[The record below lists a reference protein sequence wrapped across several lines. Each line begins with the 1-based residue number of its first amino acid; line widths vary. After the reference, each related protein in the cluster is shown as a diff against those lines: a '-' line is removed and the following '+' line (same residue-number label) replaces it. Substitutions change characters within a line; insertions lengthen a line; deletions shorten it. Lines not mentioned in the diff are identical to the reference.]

1 MSTKHLTI
9 IALVH
14 TVLIFPNLPNLVRAI
29 PGITEI
35 TSKPLEG
42 RDGRDGAG
50 DESESLSETTKL
62 QSNLSSNIQAEKPI
76 SLSPSNMSSNDRTA
90 SQNIS
95 YSLISTLLPVSAALK
110 SPSNF
115 TTSTFQSQQPFLN
128 VSPTPSAS
136 LSPRIVNETFQI
148 FLNPPSINGLQV
160 NTNHTIIFNCTT
172 TSGWSATTTHQ
183 YDDNNNANTNTTNN
197 GSSLPPHHAA
207 SVQNVAT
214 DGNGSTTPITRR
226 WYEAVI
232 QTSNGK
238 VAKLYKWDKNKKRS
252 NYYDNSDYL
261 YDRIRMHVRL
271 NEEYNFTVEAMHI
284 GYVTMSVTLL
294 DLDSEQAAK
303 EGVYKALSHAKL
315 AMATVRAE
323 KTADFVFDCSAAA
336 VAILISFGI
345 GCVTDTES
353 LKRQLKYPM
362 SILIGVCCQFLLMP
376 VLAFGIAMM
385 LPLERNIRFGLLCVA
400 CVPGG
405 GLGHVAVV
413 VSQADLPLSLAMNLL
428 SIIVMLGTA
437 PMWISVLG
445 QYFQQKSISKVIYN
459 FEIWLA
465 STFFAYTAG
474 LVINRFKPGMADALL
489 TWIIKPFL
497 LLATILYITL
507 GVYINMYVF
516 DDIEIYAV
524 LAALLLPITAFAI
537 TFGLSKAFRQKPK
550 FCQSAALETS
560 SFNCLIVLAAIRFT
574 LPKPD
579 ADLASEIPM
588 WIMFTIPGMYVLLS
602 VIRVIKNFISN
613 FLESR
618 KQQQFRHFSIASG
631 IVNQANMAALSA
643 PLFVT
648 EVTDD
653 EQGSVSEKITVL

>member
-14 TVLIFPNLPNLVRAI
+14 TVFIFPNFPNLVNSN
-29 PGITEI
+29 PGITAI
-35 TSKPLEG
+35 TPKPLGVGESDKTNG
-42 RDGRDGAG
+42 
-50 DESESLSETTKL
+50 SESLPETTKL
-62 QSNLSSNIQAEKPI
+62 QSNLSSVQAAKPI
-76 SLSPSNMSSNDRTA
+76 SVSSSNESSSNTMT
-90 SQNIS
+90 SQIP
-95 YSLISTLLPVSAALK
+95 YSLLSTLLPVSAALK

-115 TTSTFQSQQPFLN
+115 TTGTFQSQQPFLN
-128 VSPTPSAS
+128 VSPTPAAS
-136 LSPRIVNETFQI
+136 LSPRAVNETFQI
-148 FLNPPSINGLQV
+148 FLNPPSINELRV
-160 NTNHTIIFNCTT
+160 NSNQTIIFNCTT
-172 TSGWSATTTHQ
+172 TSGRSATTRQ
-183 YDDNNNANTNTTNN
+183 YDDNNNANTSATNN
-197 GSSLPPHHAA
+197 GSSLPPNHAD
-207 SVQNVAT
+207 SVQNAAT
-214 DGNGSTTPITRR
+214 NGNGSAPVTRR
-226 WYEAVI
+226 RYQAVI

-238 VAKLYKWDKNKKRS
+238 VAKLYKWDKNKKRR
-252 NYYDNSDYL
+252 NFYDNSDYL
-261 YDRIRMHVRL
+261 YDKIRMHVRL

-284 GYVTMSVTLL
+284 GYVTMSITLL
-294 DLDSEQAAK
+294 DLDSEQTAK
-303 EGVYKALSHAKL
+303 EGAYRALSHAKL
-315 AMATVRAE
+315 AMTAIRPE

-385 LPLERNIRFGLLCVA
+385 LPLELSIRFGLLCVA

-445 QYFQQKSISKVIYN
+445 QYFGQKSISKVIYN

-507 GVYINMYVF
+507 GVYINMYMF
-516 DDIEIYAV
+516 DDIKIYAV

-537 TFGLSKAFRQKPK
+537 TFGLSKVFRQKPK

-579 ADLASEIPM
+579 ADLASEIPI
-588 WIMFTIPGMYVLLS
+588 WIMFTIPGMYVILS

>member
-1 MSTKHLTI
+1 MLTKYQTI
-9 IALVH
+9 ITIVQ
-14 TVLIFPNLPNLVRAI
+14 TILIFPNLPKLVNSS
-29 PGITEI
+29 PGITAN
-35 TSKPLEG
+35 TPKPLGVGENG
-42 RDGRDGAG
+42 VRDGSDSIP
-50 DESESLSETTKL
+50 ESTKL
-62 QSNLSSNIQAEKPI
+62 QSNISNVQAAKAV
-76 SLSPSNMSSNDRTA
+76 SVSPSNESSHNTTT
-90 SQNIS
+90 SQIP
-95 YSLISTLLPVSAALK
+95 YSLYSTVLAVSAALK
-110 SPSNF
+110 SPSNIT
-115 TTSTFQSQQPFLN
+115 TTSTFQSQQSFLN
-128 VSPTPSAS
+128 VSPTPAAS
-136 LSPRIVNETFQI
+136 LSPRVVNETFQI
-148 FLNPPSINGLQV
+148 FLNPPSINELQV
-160 NTNHTIIFNCTT
+160 NSNQTIIFNCTT
-172 TSGWSATTTHQ
+172 TSGRSATTHQ
-183 YDDNNNANTNTTNN
+183 YDDNNNANTSTTNN
-197 GSSLPPHHAA
+197 GSSLPPLPPHRAPSVHQTAA
-207 SVQNVAT
+207 TN
-214 DGNGSTTPITRR
+214 GNGSTHVTRR
-226 WYEAVI
+226 RYQVVI
-232 QTSNGK
+232 KTSNGE
-238 VAKLYKWDKNKKRS
+238 VAKLYKWDKNKKRK
-252 NYYDNSDYL
+252 NFYDNSDYH
-261 YDRIRMHVRL
+261 YDKIRMHVYL
-271 NEEYNFTVEAMHI
+271 DEEYNFTVEAMHI
-284 GYVTMSVTLL
+284 GYVTLSVTLL
-294 DLDSEQAAK
+294 DLDSEQSAN
-303 EGVYKALSHAKL
+303 EGGYLPLSHAEFTMTSSRE
-315 AMATVRAE
+315 A

-385 LPLERNIRFGLLCVA
+385 LPLEFDIRFGLLCVA

-445 QYFQQKSISKVIYN
+445 QYFEQKSISKVIYN

-507 GVYINMYVF
+507 GVYINMYMF
-516 DDIEIYAV
+516 DNIKIHAV

-537 TFGLSKAFRQKPK
+537 TFGLSKLFRQKPK

-574 LPKPD
+574 LPKTA

-588 WIMFTIPGMYVLLS
+588 WIMFTIPGMYVILS